1 MLTLVIIYI
10 VDTNIYSLQL
20 LVDIIVFKRLTK
32 IKELLK
38 AFVLIQFNYTFKES
52 SIRLLKHRCT
62 KSNCTYIC

>member
-38 AFVLIQFNYTFKES
+38 AFVLIQFNY
-52 SIRLLKHRCT
+52 RLKVT
-62 KSNCTYIC
+62 